1 MEFSL
6 SAAIRLKVLLLKTI
20 CSVGSNRFQIGK
32 HMWNISGVT
41 RQLGEKKIVK
51 TCMKFVKLRLCAVSA
66 AILCCRDYVNLKLL
80 IRSKSLKSDHV
91 YMLTNDM
98 YFKVL
103 PSRFRITHEFGYKQC
118 HKFTHFFFVNL
129 SLLQRNKI
137 GLHLRLSETKE
148 DIPPMLPRSEKQE
161 QIRSY
166 WAVCLGRFNYSLLV
180 VIT

>member
-1 MEFSL
+1 MTCTLKYYHQGLEL
-6 SAAIRLKVLLLKTI
+6 RMNLGINNAINLL
-20 CSVGSNRFQIGK
+20 
-32 HMWNISGVT
+32 
-41 RQLGEKKIVK
+41 
-51 TCMKFVKLRLCAVSA
+51 
-66 AILCCRDYVNLKLL
+66 
-80 IRSKSLKSDHV
+80 
-91 YMLTNDM
+91 
-98 YFKVL
+98 
-103 PSRFRITHEFGYKQC
+103 
-118 HKFTHFFFVNL
+118 HFFFVNL